1 MRRWLTLILVSV
13 TFLGF
18 LTIGVW
24 QARKHLPKP
33 EEWARL
39 LEMELTKT
47 LAVPVRIES
56 ANVSLTG
63 ATIKNLQFQ
72 PDPRSPS
79 GHILTVPKIQLR
91 WSLRQILPPSQWK
104 QLIRVQV
111 EKTLHQI
118 VVANA
123 TLFLWR
129 DRTGRWN
136 IQPLLAKRPGQ
147 PARRVPALK
156 IREST
161 LIFGDETLPLPN
173 GLPFQLKLVN
183 VQATVQ
189 PIELGA
195 RIEASG
201 QILPPL
207 GTPNSQ
213 ANLTIVQVSSETSQE
228 THGRLVATNIR
239 VAALPKQLQ
248 TFGNGRVSL
257 MDGAIAQITL
267 NWGQIDGETDLN
279 GVANL
284 KDVVFKLRIA
294 KPKTLSPLNASL
306 SFSLLLTRQKV
317 RNWHLT
323 IRPSQPHPQFG
334 QGIVGVEGERNFWK
348 VRWRGENL
356 PINTLHSLLHQ
367 PIPLFNGN
375 LNGYVS
381 VERERKRTRVD
392 ADLTILRTQFHP
404 FGDLQKLQVPIMPIS
419 LAAAKVSVELKGNL
433 WRGGAEISAKSP
445 IGQTNAKVWLN
456 GKRGSAKVKVEN
468 LKLEP
473 LRAPVLNLMPS
484 QFRPY
489 VGFQGGLISGNFAV
503 SWQGRKFR
511 LDELSGRIH
520 QVSITGDQIPPLQ
533 LSAQAHFDGK
543 TLNLSQ
549 VRVLLDSNAIANLIG
564 QTTVSHPP
572 VWQVQG
578 QISSRATER
587 LAAWAKAKLN
597 LPFHLLLGGRTQASA
612 KGIGSQWQAQ
622 LYWSEPLFA
631 FDMKGFKWQTRIDKL
646 SLTATPKGSFAVVNE
661 VTFKGKMP
669 KTEPR
674 NLAWNLLDSV
684 EFGEWTFVWDEKRRN
699 LIAFG
704 SGKVPRVNLDG
715 IEIRDGSA
723 DLEFAFSPAKKT
735 SAEFRALNLKAK
747 ILDGE
752 LSAGQL
758 KLFAKDESEFAL
770 NALLRLQN
778 ISISELVQWLKN
790 RRDWDFSAKGR
801 FNGEIALNLAAHQQK
816 KISDA
821 KRNALKVGNEIE
833 DVRQSSETPMTLM
846 ATVTGS
852 ISEPK
857 MSNGS
862 GEVIGEKLMLTAL
875 TISSE
880 RTNAQWSVRQ
890 IAGEGI
896 GRNFVLKSDERE
908 WKIERLQV
916 QSVVKQTNEGWFC
929 DFRLPQVKTLEG
941 IANGQFNISPQRTE
955 SHFSFTDLNVS
966 QLSRLVDLKFGES
979 LPEGKCS
986 GWFRFEASGESEGWR
1001 GNWEGATLLK
1011 ETNWEGWSV
1020 KLAGARAKGQFSA
1033 DEKRNLKQMSGRI
1046 EGVHLLSEDGQA
1058 VLNGEFAFHQSL
1070 GSLSLQGKWMGAS
1083 LRKLSRKFD
1092 LPVQLQG
1099 LAEGTLKVLWDGKWQ
1114 VSGTV
1119 KSQAVE
1125 VSDSAIFRDVSGE
1138 WFWRDDALQIR
1149 QMRAKWNEGTLV
1161 AEGTVRTS
1169 PDTPFNLKIQGEKLA
1184 LSDLSQLLR
1193 KWELPLSDWRWFGR
1207 TNAQIWAKK
1216 ANGQLRATVSLNGQ
1230 QVSLGLAGLG
1240 EARVDLTFTREIKKD
1255 KASLTAKGI
1264 VNLKGD
1270 GMIVT
1275 AELEGTQPSW
1285 QVSWHGGNI
1294 PINTLK
1300 AMAKEWQQQNGEKAS
1315 AFEQWLKLP
1324 VTGEV
1329 WTKGKAALSGNQVTD
1344 LQATISIPNLQGIG
1358 NTSTQA
1364 NLDIARSQKV
1374 WAVQLREIKQGSANA
1389 YGSISVTD
1397 DGELSGELTMNQVS
1411 PELAVSLLAL
1421 LGVKVESESIPE
1433 GSLSAHL
1440 KLAGNREN
1448 PIIEGTLQAS
1458 DVYWRGW
1465 VMRQILVRRFELR
1478 DGIVK
1483 VSKGDGIIRW
1493 RTDAS
1498 LASFWGWSELRD
1510 KSKMQW
1516 QIELPPT
1523 YLDAILPPDLPMQI
1537 ARGWL
1542 SGSLSLQGSW
1552 NEPSLKGSIEMVA
1565 DTIGFP
1571 TSNSLPKPF
1580 EPLTKL
1586 QNFRCQIEAEGRRAK
1601 LVKLEADFGG
1611 GTVTG
1616 NGWLELGERGLQN
1629 LFANKGELRIKM
1641 QGVKANWNG
1650 TEVNLKTIALRGDL
1664 NEKGFGLS
1672 VEQLQGEGLDA
1683 QGNVHW
1689 QRIPQSGWAWLS
1701 EGKWGLKLQ
1710 VDRFRWQSEGARG
1723 RLSGYLALRSER
1735 ENSPPTLRGNLTIH
1749 DGDALRLP
1757 MVAAGGDGKWRFPQA
1772 LQLALKLEIGDKFF
1786 LRNPQASLILD
1797 GELLLAGDLS
1807 QPRVEGEL
1815 RSQRGTLR
1823 LPASVLTI
1831 TDMSLRVAYAVDP
1844 LTRRWLGTARMR
1856 VEGETQLDIHRILFT
1871 VSGPVDEQSQ
1881 RLGIL
1886 PSVTMLAIPPLP
1898 EQTALERMFG
1908 LGLAQ
1913 LGDVLTNWQ
1922 QLFSGT
1928 FVQSFMGNLLAP
1940 VTEPIAQTLRWT
1952 ELSVVREQTTGK
1964 QWLRLGIPIAS
1975 RLHVLW
1981 RQGLSPANPSALEV
1995 QYYLGKRTSV
2005 TIIKREREQAEVRIQ
2020 TSVRF

>member
-13 TFLGF
+13 TFLVF
-18 LTIGVW
+18 LTIGIW
-24 QARKHLPKP
+24 QAQKHLPKP

-56 ANVSLTG
+56 ANVGLTG

-79 GHILTVPKIQLR
+79 GYILTVPKIQLR
-91 WSLRQILPPSQWK
+91 WSLRQILRPSQWK
-104 QLIRVQV
+104 QLIRAQV
-111 EKTLHQI
+111 EQTLHQI
-118 VVANA
+118 VVTNA

-136 IQPLLAKRPGQ
+136 IQPLLAQKPGRPVQ
-147 PARRVPALK
+147 KFPALR

-161 LIFGDETLPLPN
+161 LILGDETLPLPN

-207 GTPNSQ
+207 GTTSSQ
-213 ANLTIVQVSSETSQE
+213 ANLTIVQVSSETGQE

-239 VAALPKQLQ
+239 IAALPKQLQ
-248 TFGNGRVSL
+248 TFGNGKVNL
-257 MDGAIAQITL
+257 MDGAITQITL
-267 NWGQIDGETDLN
+267 NWSQADRETDLN

-294 KPKTLSPLNASL
+294 KPITLSPLHALL
-306 SFSLLLTRQKV
+306 SFSLFLTRQQV

-323 IRPSQPHPQFG
+323 IRPTQPHPQFG
-334 QGIVGVEGERNFWK
+334 QGVVAIEGGRNFWK

-356 PINTLHSLLHQ
+356 PINTLHSLSPQ

-375 LNGYVS
+375 LSGYVS

-392 ADLTILRTQFHP
+392 ADLTILRTQFRP
-404 FGDLQKLQVPIMPIS
+404 FGDLQKLRVPITPIS
-419 LAAAKVSVELKGNL
+419 FADAKVSVELRGSR
-433 WRGGAEISAKSP
+433 WHGGAEISAKSQ
-445 IGQTNAKVWLN
+445 IGQTNAKVWLDGRK
-456 GKRGSAKVKVEN
+456 GKAKVQVEN

-473 LRAPVLNLMPS
+473 LRMLILNLTPS

-489 VGFQGGLISGNFAV
+489 VRFQRGLVSGNFTV
-503 SWQGRKFR
+503 SWQGPKFR
-511 LDELSGRIH
+511 LDDLIGRIH
-520 QVSITGDQIPPLQ
+520 QVSITGDQTPPLQ
-533 LSAQAHFDGK
+533 FSAQARFDGK

-549 VRVLLDSNAIANLIG
+549 VRVRLDSNAVANLSG
-564 QTTVSHPP
+564 QTTISHPP

-578 QISSRATER
+578 QISSSATER
-587 LAAWAKAKLN
+587 LMAWAKAKWN
-597 LPFHLLLGGRTQASA
+597 LPIHLLLGGQTQVGA
-612 KGIGSQWQAQ
+612 KGIGTQWQAQ
-622 LYWSEPLFA
+622 LYWSEPLLA

-646 SLTATPKGSFAVVNE
+646 GLAATQQGSFAVVNE
-661 VTFKGKMP
+661 ITARSTTP
-669 KTEPR
+669 QTEPR
-674 NLAWNLLDSV
+674 NLTWHLLDSV
-684 EFGEWTFVWDEKRRN
+684 KFSEWTFVWDERRRN

-704 SGKVPRVNLDG
+704 SVKVPQVDLDG
-715 IEIRDGSA
+715 IKIRDGSA
-723 DLEFAFSPAKKT
+723 DLEFAFSPSGKI

-747 ILDGE
+747 VLDGE
-752 LSAGQL
+752 LNAGQV
-758 KLFAKDESEFAL
+758 KLIAKNESEFNL
-770 NALLRLQN
+770 SALLRLQN
-778 ISISELVQWLKN
+778 SDIGELVRWLKK
-790 RRDWDFSAKGR
+790 RRDLDFSAKGR
-801 FNGEIALNLAAHQQK
+801 FNGEIALSIAAHQQR
-816 KISDA
+816 KILNA
-821 KRNALKVGNEIE
+821 KRDALKMENETE
-833 DVRQSSETPMTLM
+833 SVHQSSKTPLTLQ
-846 ATVTGS
+846 AAITGS
-852 ISEPK
+852 IFEPK
-857 MSNGS
+857 MSNNS
-862 GEVIGEKLMLTAL
+862 WEAIGEKLTLTAL
-875 TISSE
+875 TVSAE
-880 RTNAQWSVRQ
+880 RTDAQWSVQ
-890 IAGEGI
+890 KIASEGI
-896 GRNFVLKSDERE
+896 GRNFALKSDERE
-908 WKIERLQV
+908 LKVERLQL
-916 QSVVKQTNEGWFC
+916 QSVAKQTNEGWVC

-941 IANGQFNISPQRTE
+941 TANGQFNISPHRTE
-955 SHFSFTDLNVS
+955 SHFSFTDLDIS

-986 GWFRFEASGESEGWR
+986 GWFRFEASGKSEGWR
-1001 GNWEGATLLK
+1001 GSWEGATLIK
-1011 ETNWEGWSV
+1011 EANWQGWSV

-1033 DEKRNLKQMSGRI
+1033 DEKRELKQMNGRI

-1058 VLNGEFAFHQSL
+1058 VLDGEFAFRQGV
-1070 GSLSLQGKWMGAS
+1070 GSLSLQGKWTGVS

-1092 LPVQLQG
+1092 FPVQLQG

-1119 KSQAVE
+1119 ESQAVA
-1125 VSDSAIFRDVSGE
+1125 VGDSAILRDVSGE
-1138 WFWRDDALQIR
+1138 WFWRDDAVQIR
-1149 QMRAKWNEGTLV
+1149 QVKAKWNEGTLV

-1169 PDTPFNLKIQGEKLA
+1169 PDTPFNLTIQGERLA
-1184 LSDLSQLLR
+1184 LSDLAQLLR
-1193 KWELPLSDWRWFGR
+1193 QWELPLSDWRWFGQ
-1207 TNAQIWAKK
+1207 TNAQIWASK
-1216 ANGQLRATVSLNGQ
+1216 ANGQLRVTVSLNGQ

-1240 EARVDLTFTREIKKD
+1240 EARVDLTFVREMKKD
-1255 KASLTAKGI
+1255 KVSLTAKGI
-1264 VNLKGD
+1264 VNLKRN

-1275 AELEGTQPSW
+1275 AELEGTQPNW
-1285 QVSWHGGNI
+1285 LVSWHGGNI
-1294 PINTLK
+1294 PINSLK
-1300 AMAKEWQQQNGEKAS
+1300 AVAKEWQQRNGEKAS

-1329 WTKGKAALSGNQVTD
+1329 WTKGKAELSQNQITG
-1344 LQATISIPNLQGIG
+1344 LQANVSIPNLKGIG
-1358 NTSTQA
+1358 DASTQA
-1364 NLDIARSQKV
+1364 NLTIARSEKV
-1374 WAVQLREIKQGSANA
+1374 WTVQLREIKQGSANA
-1389 YGSISVTD
+1389 FGSVSIGD
-1397 DGELSGELTMNQVS
+1397 DGELSGELTMNQVPS
-1411 PELAVSLLAL
+1411 ELAASLLAL
-1421 LGVKVESESIPE
+1421 LGVRVESESMPE
-1433 GSLSAHL
+1433 GSLSARL
-1440 KLAGNREN
+1440 KFAGNRES

-1465 VMRQILVRRFELR
+1465 TMRQILVRRFEFR
-1478 DGIVK
+1478 DGMLK
-1483 VSKGDGIIRW
+1483 VGKGDGIIRW

-1498 LASFWGWSELRD
+1498 LASFWGWSELRN
-1510 KSKMQW
+1510 KRKMQW

-1523 YLDAILPPDLPMQI
+1523 YLDAILPPDLPLQI
-1537 ARGWL
+1537 SRGWL
-1542 SGSLSLQGSW
+1542 SGYLSLQGSW
-1552 NEPSLKGSIEMVA
+1552 NEPGLEGSIEVVVDA
-1565 DTIGFP
+1565 IGLA
-1571 TSNSLPKPF
+1571 TSNSLPKPI

-1586 QNFRCQIEAEGRRAK
+1586 QNFRCQISAEGRRAK
-1601 LVKLEADFGG
+1601 LVKLEANFSG

-1629 LFANKGELRIKM
+1629 LFANRGELRIKM

-1650 TEVNLKTIALRGDL
+1650 TEVNLKTIALKGDL
-1664 NEKGFGLS
+1664 NEKGFGLA
-1672 VEQLQGEGLDA
+1672 VEQLQGEGLEA
-1683 QGNVHW
+1683 QGNVQW
-1689 QRIPQSGWAWLS
+1689 RRIPQSGWAWLS
-1701 EGKWGLKLQ
+1701 EGKWDLKLQ
-1710 VDRFRWQSEGARG
+1710 VDRFRWQSEGAKG

-1749 DGDALRLP
+1749 DGDILRLP
-1757 MVAAGGDGKWRFPQA
+1757 VVAAVGDSKWRFPQA

-1786 LRNPQASLILD
+1786 LRNPQASLLLD

-1823 LPASVLTI
+1823 LPAAVLTI

-1913 LGDVLTNWQ
+1913 LSEVLTNWQ

-1952 ELSVVREQTTGK
+1952 ELSVIREQTTGK

-1981 RQGLSPANPSALEV
+1981 RQGLSPADPSALEV

>member
-13 TFLGF
+13 TFLGL

-47 LAVPVRIES
+47 LAAPVRIES
-56 ANVSLTG
+56 ANVGLTG
-63 ATIKNLQFQ
+63 ATIKNLQIQ

-79 GHILTVPKIQLR
+79 GYILTVPKIQLR
-91 WSLRQILPPSQWK
+91 WSLKQILRPSEWK
-104 QLIRVQV
+104 QLVRAQV
-111 EKTLHQI
+111 EQTLHQI

-136 IQPLLAKRPGQ
+136 IQPLLAQRPKRPAQG
-147 PARRVPALK
+147 VPALK

-161 LIFGDETLPLPN
+161 LILGDETLPLPN
-173 GLPFQLKLVN
+173 GLPFQMKLVN
-183 VQATVQ
+183 VQVTVQ

-207 GTPNSQ
+207 GTPSSQ
-213 ANLTIVQVSSETSQE
+213 ANLTIVQVSNETGQE
-228 THGRLVATNIR
+228 THGRLIATNIR
-239 VAALPKQLQ
+239 ITDLPKQLQ
-248 TFGNGRVSL
+248 TFG
-257 MDGAIAQITL
+257 DGKVNLADGTIAGITL
-267 NWGQIDGETDLN
+267 NWSQTNEETELS
-279 GVANL
+279 GMAIL
-284 KDVVFKLRIA
+284 KGVVFKLSIA
-294 KPKTLSPLNASL
+294 KPTTLSPMHSSL
-306 SFSLLLTRQKV
+306 SFSLLLTRKQV

-323 IRPSQPHPQFG
+323 IRPTQPHPQFG
-334 QGIVGVEGERNFWK
+334 QGVVAIEGGRNFWK

-356 PINTLHSLLHQ
+356 PINTLHSLSTQ

-381 VERERKRTRVD
+381 VERERKRIRVD
-392 ADLTILRTQFHP
+392 ADLTILRTQFRP
-404 FGDLQKLQVPIMPIS
+404 FGDLQKLRVPIMPIS
-419 LAAAKVSVELKGNL
+419 FADAKVSVELRGNR
-433 WRGGAEISAKSP
+433 WHGGAEISAKSQ
-445 IGQTNAKVWLN
+445 IGQTNAKVWLDGRQ
-456 GKRGSAKVKVEN
+456 GKAKVQVEN

-473 LRAPVLNLMPS
+473 LRALVLNLMPS

-489 VGFQGGLISGNFAV
+489 VGFQRGLVSGNFTV

-511 LDELSGRIH
+511 LDELIGRIH
-520 QVSITGDQIPPLQ
+520 QISITGDRTPPLQ
-533 LSAQAHFDGK
+533 LSAQARFDGK

-549 VRVLLDSNAIANLIG
+549 VRVRLDSNAIANLSG
-564 QTTVSHPP
+564 QTTVSRPP

-578 QISSRATER
+578 QISSSATER
-587 LAAWAKAKLN
+587 LMAWAKAKWN
-597 LPFHLLLGGRTQASA
+597 LPIHLLLGGQTQVGA
-612 KGIGSQWQAQ
+612 KGIGTQWQAQ
-622 LYWSEPLFA
+622 LYWNEPLLA

-646 SLTATPKGSFAVVNE
+646 GLAATPKGSFAVINE
-661 VTFKGKMP
+661 ITARSTTP
-669 KTEPR
+669 HTEPR
-674 NLAWNLLDSV
+674 NLTQHLLDSV
-684 EFGEWTFVWDEKRRN
+684 KFSEWTFVWDEKRRN
-699 LIAFG
+699 LTAFG
-704 SGKVPRVNLDG
+704 SVKVPRVDLDG

-723 DLEFAFSPAKKT
+723 DLEFAFAPTEKT
-735 SAEFRALNLKAK
+735 SAEFRAFNLKAK
-747 ILDGE
+747 VLDGE

-758 KLFAKDESEFAL
+758 KLFAKNESEFTL
-770 NALLRLQN
+770 SALLRFQN
-778 ISISELVQWLKN
+778 SDIGELVRWLKK
-790 RRDWDFSAKGR
+790 RRDLDFSAKGR
-801 FNGEIALNLAAHQQK
+801 FNGEIALSAATHPHW
-816 KISDA
+816 KISGA
-821 KRNALKVGNEIE
+821 KRDGLKARNEGAP
-833 DVRQSSETPMTLM
+833 QSSETPLTLQ
-846 ATVTGS
+846 AAITGS
-852 ISEPK
+852 ISEPQ
-857 MSNGS
+857 MSNSS
-862 GEVIGEKLMLTAL
+862 GEVIGEKLTLTAL
-875 TISSE
+875 TVSAE
-880 RTNAQWSVRQ
+880 RINAQWSLHQ

-896 GRNFVLKSDERE
+896 GRNFSLRSDERE
-908 WKIERLQV
+908 LKIERLQL
-916 QSVVKQTNEGWFC
+916 QSVAKQTNEGWFC
-929 DFRLPQVKTLEG
+929 DFRLPQIKTLEG
-941 IANGQFNISPQRTE
+941 TANGQFNISPHRTE
-955 SHFSFTDLNVS
+955 SRFSFTDLDIS

-986 GWFRFEASGESEGWR
+986 GWFRFEAIVESEGWR
-1001 GNWEGATLLK
+1001 GNWEGATLIK
-1011 ETNWEGWSV
+1011 EANWQGWSA

-1033 DEKRNLKQMSGRI
+1033 DEKRNLKQISGRI

-1058 VLNGEFAFHQSL
+1058 VLDGEFAFRQGV
-1070 GSLSLQGKWMGAS
+1070 GSLSLQGKWAGVS
-1083 LRKLSRKFD
+1083 LRRLSRKFD

-1119 KSQAVE
+1119 KSQAVA
-1125 VSDSAIFRDVSGE
+1125 VGDSAILRDVSGE
-1138 WFWRDDALQIR
+1138 WFWRDDAVQFR
-1149 QMRAKWNEGTLV
+1149 QARAKWNEGILV

-1169 PDTPFNLKIQGEKLA
+1169 PDTPFNLTIQGEKLA
-1184 LSDLSQLLR
+1184 LSDLAHLLR
-1193 KWELPLSDWRWFGR
+1193 EWELPLSDWRWFGQ
-1207 TNAQIWAKK
+1207 TNTQIWASK
-1216 ANGQLRATVSLNGQ
+1216 ANGQLRVTVSLNGQ
-1230 QVSLGLAGLG
+1230 QVSLGLAELG
-1240 EARVDLTFTREIKKD
+1240 KARVDLTFVREMKKD
-1255 KASLTAKGI
+1255 KASLMAKGI
-1264 VNLKGD
+1264 VNLKGN

-1275 AELEGTQPSW
+1275 AELEGTQPNW

-1294 PINTLK
+1294 PINTLR
-1300 AMAKEWQQQNGEKAS
+1300 AITKEWQQRNGEKAI

-1329 WTKGKAALSGNQVTD
+1329 WTKGKAELSGKQITG
-1344 LQATISIPNLQGIG
+1344 LQATVSIPNLQGIG

-1364 NLDIARSQKV
+1364 NLTIARAEKV
-1374 WAVQLREIKQGSANA
+1374 WSVQLREIKQGNANA
-1389 YGSISVTD
+1389 FGSISVTD
-1397 DGELSGELTMNQVS
+1397 DGELSGELTMNRVS
-1411 PELAVSLLAL
+1411 PELAMSLLTL
-1421 LGVKVESESIPE
+1421 LGVKVESESMPE
-1433 GSLSAHL
+1433 GSLSARL
-1440 KLAGNREN
+1440 KFAGNRES

-1465 VMRQILVRRFELR
+1465 AMRQILVRRFELR

-1498 LASFWGWSELRD
+1498 LASFWGWSELRN
-1510 KSKMQW
+1510 KRKMQW

-1523 YLDAILPPDLPMQI
+1523 YLDAILPPDLPLKI
-1537 ARGWL
+1537 TRGWL

-1552 NEPSLKGSIEMVA
+1552 DEPSLEGSIEVVA
-1565 DTIGFP
+1565 DVVDFAA
-1571 TSNSLPKPF
+1571 SNSLPKPI

-1586 QNFRCQIEAEGRRAK
+1586 QNFRCQIAAEGRRAK
-1601 LVKLEADFGG
+1601 LVKLEANFSGG
-1611 GTVTG
+1611 IVTG

-1629 LFANKGELRIKM
+1629 LFANRGELRIKM
-1641 QGVKANWNG
+1641 QGVRANWNG
-1650 TEVNLKTIALRGDL
+1650 TEVNLKTIALKGDL

-1672 VEQLQGEGLDA
+1672 VEQLRGEGLEA
-1683 QGNVHW
+1683 QGNVQW
-1689 QRIPQSGWAWLS
+1689 QQIPQNGWAWLS
-1701 EGKWGLKLQ
+1701 EGKWDLKLQ
-1710 VDRFRWQSEGARG
+1710 VERFRWQSKGAKG

-1749 DGDALRLP
+1749 DGDILRLP
-1757 MVAAGGDGKWRFPQA
+1757 VVAAGGEGKWRFPQA
-1772 LQLALKLEIGDKFF
+1772 LQLALKLEIGDRFF
-1786 LRNPQASLILD
+1786 LRNPQASLLLD

-1823 LPASVLTI
+1823 LPAAVLTI
-1831 TDMSLRVAYAVDP
+1831 TDMSLRVAYAVDS

-1952 ELSVVREQTTGK
+1952 ELSVIREQTTGK

-1981 RQGLSPANPSALEV
+1981 RQGLSPADPSALEV

-2005 TIIKREREQAEVRIQ
+2005 TIIKREREQAEVRVQ